1 MIFRNI
7 QDIQYSFLKD
17 AATKLSKKFTLYRIY
32 MDPRGGISITFEGK
46 LSENSLK
53 YIFTIINPWES
64 KPNDYELSALDY
76 SYSDDMQRTYV
87 YSADGIDYRNLV

>member
-1 MIFRNI
+1 
-7 QDIQYSFLKD
+7 
-17 AATKLSKKFTLYRIY
+17 

-46 LSENSLK
+46 LSGDAIK

-76 SYSDDMQRTYV
+76 SYSDDMQRTHV
-87 YSADGIDYRNLV
+87 FSADGIDYRKIA